1 MNKCRMCEMKYL
13 CCGLLLLFGMLCS
26 AQEEYVVP
34 IDTAALVSTVRKDCS
49 RYVKVTTRKTK
60 ALT

>member
-1 MNKCRMCEMKYL
+1 MLELKYL
-13 CCGLLLLFGMLCS
+13 FSGVLLMLGLLCS